1 MYLGFF
7 MSIIETIMIELPS
20 LKSVIHKFDLTPKK
34 NLGQNFLLDQNI
46 TDKIVRYA
54 NIKPDQNILEIG
66 PGPGGLT
73 RSILAAKPT
82 KLVVIE
88 QDFRC
93 IAALEELKQIYPQL
107 VIVNDDAMT
116 IKEMELVPIKTKIIA
131 NLPYNIGTALLFKW
145 LDNVKFWQSFT
156 LMFQKEV
163 ADRIMAKPSTKD
175 YGRLSVICQ
184 ILCDI
189 EWHFNLKPEAFY
201 PPPKVT
207 SSVIS
212 LYPKETQVSLKIS
225 QAVQLICKI
234 LFNQRRKML
243 RVTMKQIHPDLNG
256 LINKT
261 DISLTQRPEELS
273 VEQFVQLAQ
282 NYNGLKNG

>member
-1 MYLGFF
+1 MRNHN
-7 MSIIETIMIELPS
+7 
-20 LKSVIHKFDLTPKK
+20 V
-34 NLGQNFLLDQNI
+34 
-46 TDKIVRYA
+46 
-54 NIKPDQNILEIG
+54 LEIG

-73 RSILAAKPT
+73 RSILAASPN

-88 QDFRC
+88 QDSRC
-93 IAALEELKQIYPQL
+93 IAALEELQQIYPQL
-107 VIVNDDAMT
+107 TIINDDALTVM
-116 IKEMELVPIKTKIIA
+116 EAELVQEKTKIIA
-131 NLPYNIGTALLFKW
+131 NLPYNIGTALLMKW
-145 LDNVKFWQSFT
+145 LENVSFWQDFT

-175 YGRLSVICQ
+175 YGRLSVVCQ
-184 ILCDI
+184 LLCNI

-212 LYPKETQVSLKIS
+212 LYPKEVQVSEDIS
-225 QAVQLICKI
+225 NAVQLICKV

-243 RVTMKQIHPDLNG
+243 RVTMKQVHPDLNS
-256 LINKT
+256 LIYKT
-261 DISLTQRPEELS
+261 DIELTQRPEELS
-273 VEQFVQLAQ
+273 VEQFVQLAK